1 MDREF
6 INPIRIIN
14 LVCPSST
21 GEGYFF
27 KKDNMTNQLPYYARL
42 CIKLLLLFI
51 IGWIAYLG
59 KSIIVPIYFSILL
72 AILLLPLANAIER
85 LKIPQAMADLTA
97 VLLAVFVIVLL
108 IYFLSTQISSFVS
121 DMPSIRRHLSEHYYA
136 MRDWVYHKFNIS
148 ITQQTVFIH
157 NTTKEITSSGGSYVG
172 QTFSSLTET
181 FITMVI
187 VTIFTF
193 LILFYRHLIRKFL
206 LAVFRKE
213 HVAKVEEVLMESKS
227 MVKHYMLGLL
237 TEMAII
243 ATVNSIILLCIGIKY
258 AIFLGIFIAIL
269 NVVPYIG
276 IITGILF
283 TVLVTLTTSS
293 NTNDIIW
300 IVISLGIVHMI
311 DSNILMP
318 RIVGSRVKIN
328 ALLAITG
335 VLFGGT
341 LMGISGVF
349 LALPTL
355 AILKIIFDRVEGLE
369 PWGLLLGDEF
379 HANKK
384 LKKNEV
390 IDIAVATEE

>member
-1 MDREF
+1 
-6 INPIRIIN
+6 
-14 LVCPSST
+14 LQVCPSST
-21 GEGYFF
+21 GEGHSS
-27 KKDNMTNQLPYYARL
+27 KKENMENQLPYYIRL
-42 CIKLLLLFI
+42 CAKLLLLFL
-51 IGWIAYLG
+51 IGWIANIG
-59 KSIIVPIYFSILL
+59 KSIIVPVYFSILL

-85 LKIPQAMADLTA
+85 LKIPKAIADLTS
-97 VLLAVFVIVLL
+97 VLLAVGVIAVL
-108 IYFLSTQISSFVS
+108 IYFLSTQISSFVG

-136 MRDWVYHKFNIS
+136 LRDWVNSQLNIS
-148 ITQQTVFIH
+148 FTQQTVFIH
-157 NTTKEITSSGGSYVG
+157 NTTKQITSSGGSYVG

-193 LILFYRHLIRKFL
+193 LILFYRHLIRQFL

-213 HVAKVEEVLMESKS
+213 HVSKVEEVLQESKS

-243 ATVNSIILLCIGIKY
+243 ATVNSIILLCLGIKY
-258 AIFLGIFIAIL
+258 AIFLGVFIAIL

-293 NTNDIIW
+293 NSHDIIW
-300 IVISLGIVHMI
+300 IIIAIGIVHMV
-311 DSNILMP
+311 DSNVLMP

-335 VLFGGT
+335 VLVGGSI
-341 LMGISGVF
+341 MGIAGIF

-379 HANKK
+379 YAGKK
-384 LKKNEV
+384 SKIKKNKPG
-390 IDIAVATEE
+390 TEESDN